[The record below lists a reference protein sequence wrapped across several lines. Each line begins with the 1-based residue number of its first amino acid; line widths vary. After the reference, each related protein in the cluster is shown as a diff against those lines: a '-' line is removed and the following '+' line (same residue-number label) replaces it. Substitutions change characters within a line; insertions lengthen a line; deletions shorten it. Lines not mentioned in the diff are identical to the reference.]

1 MPPSIY
7 SWTIKCD
14 AKSITRFCVFV
25 LQQRKH
31 DKTHKNLKQL
41 KTLHHCP
48 ITFPTF
54 EASPAFAPNMSGG
67 DLRNFETFRPGHPRP
82 SSAVASS
89 LDFNGFKQ
97 PECLRL
103 RRSNRPTSCLKVTSH
118 KIEKQPI
125 LQRSLPMFAHCCEWS
140 PMWIEK
146 QAIL

>member
-1 MPPSIY
+1 MQKASQ
-7 SWTIKCD
+7 D
-14 AKSITRFCVFV
+14 FV
-25 LQQRKH
+25 SSCFKQRKH

-54 EASPAFAPNMSGG
+54 EASPASAPNSGG
-67 DLRNFETFRPGHPRP
+67 DLQNFETFRPGHPRP

-125 LQRSLPMFAHCCEWS
+125 LQRSLPMFAPCCEWS